1 MLHRPSSDSRSLP
14 ISSLST
20 RYNDRPSHFLPS
32 RSAFRASLFS
42 WRTAFVLSFSSW
54 EATFAGENRLASASL
69 LPRAEVPMVAARR
82 FFAAGKYYNT
92 SKSKFWTLLEVK
104 AFLNV
109 VCFVCFML
117 SATNEKCNTKSL
129 SLFLKSRYFWY
140 SSEMILAVQRYR
152 AIRIWISECAVCTFS
167 MVCGP
172 GYLFSLPSRA
182 AGAMRRINSISFKT
196 YTLKPSLYMHPR
208 APNYLRRL
216 SQHVLLW

>member
-1 MLHRPSSDSRSLP
+1 
-14 ISSLST
+14 
-20 RYNDRPSHFLPS
+20 
-32 RSAFRASLFS
+32 
-42 WRTAFVLSFSSW
+42 
-54 EATFAGENRLASASL
+54 
-69 LPRAEVPMVAARR
+69 MVAARR

-92 SKSKFWTLLEVK
+92 SKLKFWTLLEVK

-109 VCFVCFML
+109 GCFVCFML